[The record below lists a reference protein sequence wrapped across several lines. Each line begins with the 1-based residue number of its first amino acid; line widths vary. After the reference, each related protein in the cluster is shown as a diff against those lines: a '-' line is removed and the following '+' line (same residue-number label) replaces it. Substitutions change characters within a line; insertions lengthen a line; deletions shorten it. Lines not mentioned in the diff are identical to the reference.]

1 MITLTD
7 LTFAYTSDAVIF
19 ERFTWHVASGEIWA
33 IIGPSGCGKSTLL
46 TLIAGL
52 SQPTSGAIEVDGARL
67 ARPRPRTGLILQDY
81 GLLPWATVQENARL
95 GLDVRRFYG
104 PDGKHTPRDQ
114 NLDVLA
120 GRVSYWLDRLNIAF
134 VADQY
139 PNQISGGQRQR
150 TAIARTLVLEPDLLL
165 MDEPFGALDAMT
177 RDNLQALTLELHAE
191 QGLTTLLVTHNIEEA
206 VMMGQKILV
215 LGQPPNRQALVVENP
230 SAGQPAY
237 RTSEAFFRQCNHL
250 RALLGEATDALA

>member
-7 LTFAYTSDAVIF
+7 LTFTYTPDAVIF
-19 ERFTWHVASGEIWA
+19 ERFTWHVARGEIWA

-52 SQPTSGAIEVDGARL
+52 SLPTSGTVEVDGVHL
-67 ARPRPRTGLILQDY
+67 VRPRPRTGLILQDY

-114 NLDVLA
+114 NLAALA
-120 GRVSYWLDRLNIAF
+120 ERVGYWLDRLNIAF
-134 VADQY
+134 VAHQY

-177 RDNLQALTLELHAE
+177 RENLQALTLELHAE

-206 VMMGQKILV
+206 AMMGKKILV
-215 LGQPPNRQALVVENP
+215 LGQPPNRQPLVVENP
-230 SAGQPAY
+230 NAGQPTY
-237 RTSEAFFRQCNHL
+237 RTTEAFFRQCNNL
-250 RALLGEATDALA
+250 RALLGEVTNALA